1 MTQNLIC
8 PEFFNHELFDAKDK
22 ALAQANAALS
32 DPSILMMEEANRVSY
47 NAIYSCVL
55 YCSVS
60 YYHLISSFTLVS
72 FTIVRISNF
81 MFYLLS
87 WRTEEQ
93 D

>member
-8 PEFFNHELFDAKDK
+8 PEFFNHELFDAKNK
-22 ALAQANAALS
+22 ALAQANDALS

-47 NAIYSCVL
+47 NAIYSSVL
-55 YCSVS
+55 YSSVS
-60 YYHLISSFTLVS
+60 YHYLISSFTL
-72 FTIVRISNF
+72 VRISNF